1 MTGLHGALF
10 KDASLV
16 AGRTRETEDVMLGD
30 LEVCVVVRETV
41 TLTFQVAPQNI
52 PTITAES
59 STIMMKQI
67 RMKVE
72 GRVMEL

>member
-1 MTGLHGALF
+1 MI
-10 KDASLV
+10 
-16 AGRTRETEDVMLGD
+16 GD

-72 GRVMEL
+72 GRMLEL